1 MHLHHPSL
9 TTTGKK
15 KGKQKFRNAEQA
27 RLHRELEENWN
38 DLKKKWG
45 VTKNTK
51 KMVKNDLYIPKINPR
66 LEENRKYNSL
76 VTTWEPCTKKPSPT
90 YTGDKIIGIGTMHK
104 SNAVPIFSD
113 GEAKEISK
121 MRR

>member
-45 VTKNTK
+45 VAKNTK